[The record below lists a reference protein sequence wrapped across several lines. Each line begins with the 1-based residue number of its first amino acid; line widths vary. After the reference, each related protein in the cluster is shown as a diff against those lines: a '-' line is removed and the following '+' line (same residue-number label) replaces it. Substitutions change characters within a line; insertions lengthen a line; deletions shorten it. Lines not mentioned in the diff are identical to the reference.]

1 MVQGVKVV
9 VEMVESKLTM
19 DRSAGVESVAWESN
33 GEAAGI
39 TTADITGLL
48 IVAVIF
54 VVEVVA
60 GWDTRPCEEVSGGAE
75 LAEEDEKYFVE
86 STDISDDE
94 LGAELFAALL
104 PA

>member
-1 MVQGVKVV
+1 
-9 VEMVESKLTM
+9 MVESKLTM

-60 GWDTRPCEEVSGGAE
+60 GWDTRPGVTVGAE